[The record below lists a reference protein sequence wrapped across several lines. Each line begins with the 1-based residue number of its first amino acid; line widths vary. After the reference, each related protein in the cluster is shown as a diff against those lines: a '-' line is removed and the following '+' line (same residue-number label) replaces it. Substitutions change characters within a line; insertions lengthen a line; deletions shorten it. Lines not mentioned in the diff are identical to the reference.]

1 MNNKFKRFNKILMMT
16 VAILLCFVLISTSVV
31 SGIFAKYV
39 ITRSAGA
46 TVSLKA
52 FGITLSV
59 DGKTG
64 TGITVTENTKLNSV
78 SVDVKVTGISLAPG
92 EKVDDIVKFTIAE
105 ESDGANV
112 PKIKLKVKVA
122 VSGVGDFNVPAST
135 ITGVAT
141 ANYLPLMFTAECG
154 ASDAK
159 SSTVITDAWA
169 ASDTAATTSI
179 CSGLKS
185 NFTFTDTSG
194 ESNTVEKIILDK
206 NATKNPITS
215 ISVKHLSFGMS
226 SWASGGT
233 FPSGIDA
240 TKADLIQTYLS
251 AKTTAPAVTVIYT
264 VSLEQV
270 VTTT

>member
-46 TVSLKA
+46 TVSLKK
-52 FGITLSV
+52 FGITLTAT
-59 DGKTG
+59 GKTG
-64 TGITVTENTKLNSV
+64 TGITMAENTTLNSV

-92 EKVDDIVKFTIAE
+92 DKVDDIVTFTIAE
-105 ESDGANV
+105 ESGGANV
-112 PKIKLKVKVA
+112 PKIKLKVKAA
-122 VSGVGDFNVPAST
+122 VSNVANFSVPAST
-135 ITGVAT
+135 ITGVAE

-154 ASDAK
+154 ASNAS
-159 SSTVITDAWA
+159 SSTVITGAWA
-169 ASDTAATTSI
+169 ATDAAATTSI
-179 CSGLKS
+179 CTGLKEK
-185 NFTFTDTSG
+185 FAFTDTTG

-206 NATKNPITS
+206 KATTNPITS
-215 ISVKHLSFGMS
+215 INVKHLSFGMS

-251 AKTTAPAVTVIYT
+251 AKSTAPAVTVIYT

-270 VTTT
+270 VS